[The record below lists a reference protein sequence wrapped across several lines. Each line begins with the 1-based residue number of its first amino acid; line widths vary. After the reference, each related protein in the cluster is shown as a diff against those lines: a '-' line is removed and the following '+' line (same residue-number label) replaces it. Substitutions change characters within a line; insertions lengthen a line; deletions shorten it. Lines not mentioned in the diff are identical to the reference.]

1 MESFLCPLFCIL
13 YHVARPK
20 KKKNTDMD
28 VLQVTLSEILEHFN
42 GLKEESVLDLLS
54 SLEGDFL
61 IYKKNNM
68 YRVM

>member
-1 MESFLCPLFCIL
+1 MPSFLHSLSCCKT
-13 YHVARPK
+13 K
-20 KKKNTDMD
+20 KNKNTDMD

-42 GLKEESVLDLLS
+42 GSKEESVLDLLS
-54 SLEGDFL
+54 FLEGDFL

>member
-1 MESFLCPLFCIL
+1 
-13 YHVARPK
+13 
-20 KKKNTDMD
+20 MD